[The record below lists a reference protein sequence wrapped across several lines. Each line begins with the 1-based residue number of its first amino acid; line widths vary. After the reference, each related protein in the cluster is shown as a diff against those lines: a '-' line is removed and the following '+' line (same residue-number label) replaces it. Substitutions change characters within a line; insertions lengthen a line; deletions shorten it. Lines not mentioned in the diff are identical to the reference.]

1 MNKKTVKV
9 LGITP
14 LGLRLFVE
22 NEKYFLNFIDFP
34 WFKNTQVNEVFNV
47 ERQGLTGLCW
57 PDLDVD
63 LNVDR
68 IKHPD
73 KYPLKAKH

>member
-1 MNKKTVKV
+1 MVKV

-22 NEKYFLNFIDFP
+22 NEEYFLNFIDFS
-34 WFKNTQVNEVFNV
+34 WFKNAPVNEVLNV
-47 ERQGLTGLCW
+47 ERQGLTDLSW

-63 LNVDR
+63 LNVNR

-73 KYPLKAKH
+73 KYPLKAKY